1 MVRDPRHGAPVRQGG
16 LRAKEIAMVTW
27 SMVTDADGNV
37 GDALHLLNGASKG
50 KKGGRTVP
58 LNATLR
64 DALIALKARRNGVE
78 PGDRIIHSERDI
90 GGAVQQPV
98 ILDQHEGSS
107 TIDGL
112 RLKRGAT
119 FLRYSACAH
128 SA

>member
-1 MVRDPRHGAPVRQGG
+1 
-16 LRAKEIAMVTW
+16 
-27 SMVTDADGNV
+27 
-37 GDALHLLNGASKG
+37 
-50 KKGGRTVP
+50 
-58 LNATLR
+58 
-64 DALIALKARRNGVE
+64 
-78 PGDRIIHSERDI
+78 
-90 GGAVQQPV
+90 VQQPV